1 MSAQEN
7 TEAAF
12 IAKITANTTH
22 EIRNVLAIVKESA
35 GLIDDMVRLFVRRG
49 SLDQEK
55 LANAVRRIDAQVS
68 RGAEIVTRL
77 NRFAHSL
84 DHHQIE
90 VDLQQEVQQVVFL
103 CQRYLKQKRHEVQV
117 QPSQEPVPFVTNS
130 LWLQMTLCSGVECC
144 LEQMPE
150 RSALSM
156 SIVRE
161 DGGAAIRFICDAVDQ
176 PGLPDPRQADGWP
189 RLCELADGIDAV
201 VETQDPGCRLKVFLP
216 ATAAP

>member
-35 GLIDDMVRLFVRRG
+35 GLIDDMVRLFVKRG

-55 LANAVRRIDAQVS
+55 LANAIRRIDAQVS

-84 DHHQIE
+84 DHHQAE
-90 VDLQQEVQQVVFL
+90 LDVEQEVQQVVFL

-117 QPSQEPVPFVTNS
+117 QPCNELVPFVTNS
-130 LWLQMTLCSGVECC
+130 LGLQMALCSGVECC
-144 LEQMPE
+144 LEQLPE
-150 RSALSM
+150 RSALSL
-156 SIVRE
+156 SIERE
-161 DGGAAIRFICDAVDQ
+161 DGGVAIRFTCDGVDQ
-176 PGLPDPRQADGWP
+176 AGLPDPIQASGWP
-189 RLCELADGIDAV
+189 RLCELADSIGAV
-201 VETQDPGCRLKVFLP
+201 VQTRDPGCRLKISLP
-216 ATAAP
+216 ATAPP